1 MDFTKKC
8 INEFRNKWIGKKYI
22 FSERAVPPIE
32 LLMKEFVVISSAQI
46 EVLLF
51 FSFNQFFS
59 QKKPLQQLWFDLQKL
74 ILTLHLI
81 FYFFFFNKE
90 FDTISKH

>member
-32 LLMKEFVVISSAQI
+32 LLMQEFVVISSAQI

-51 FSFNQFFS
+51 FSQKNPFNNFG
-59 QKKPLQQLWFDLQKL
+59 L
-74 ILTLHLI
+74 IC
-81 FYFFFFNKE
+81 K
-90 FDTISKH
+90 S